1 MFDYGERIKNA
12 RAEMARQG
20 IDLLLLSVGADLPYL
35 TGYEALAMERLTML
49 ILPLE
54 GDPTLFV
61 PELEAARVAPG
72 PFQIRPW
79 KETEDP
85 LALVAGAATGN
96 TAAIGDQTWSVFLLG
111 LSERLPGIRFSS
123 ATPVT
128 RPLRAVKEPGEV
140 EALQAA
146 AAAADRVVNRL
157 RRERFGGRSEAE
169 LARLVG
175 NLIVEEG
182 HDQAWSEIVASG
194 PNGASPHHEPGDRTI
209 APGDLVVVDF
219 GGKVEGYLSDCTRT
233 FTVGPP
239 TDLEREVHQAVLAA
253 QEGAKAAAQP
263 GVPAEEVDRV
273 ARAIITGAGYGPNFI
288 HRTGHGIGLEG
299 HEHPYLVE
307 GNGEVLEPGTCFS
320 IEPGIYLPGR
330 FGVRIEDIVTLT
342 SQGIRSLNDCDRS
355 LLEVS

>member
-1 MFDYGERIKNA
+1 MFDYGERIEKA
-12 RAEMARQG
+12 RVEMDRQG
-20 IDLLLLSVGADLPYL
+20 IDLLLSVGADLPYL
-35 TGYEALAMERLTML
+35 TGHEAMALERLTML
-49 ILPLE
+49 VLPIE

-61 PELEAARVAPG
+61 PELEAARVTPG
-72 PFQIRPW
+72 PFQLRPW

-85 LALVAGAATGN
+85 LGLVAAAATGE

-111 LSERLPGIRFSS
+111 LVERLPGVRFSS

-157 RRERFGGRSEAE
+157 RGDRFEGRSEVE
-169 LARLVG
+169 LAGLVARLM
-175 NLIVEEG
+175 VEEG
-182 HDQAWSEIVASG
+182 HDQAWSEIIASG
-194 PNGASPHHEPGDRTI
+194 PNGASPHHEPGPRLI
-209 APGDLVVVDF
+209 GPGDLVVVDF

-233 FTVGPP
+233 FTVGSP
-239 TDLEREVHQAVLAA
+239 TDHHREVHAAVLAA
-253 QEGAKAAAQP
+253 QEAAKAAASP
-263 GVPAEEVDRV
+263 GVPAEEVDRA
-273 ARAIITGAGYGPNFI
+273 ARAVITEAGYGPYFI

-307 GNGEVLEPGTCFS
+307 GNGEVLQPGMCFS

-330 FGVRIEDIVTLT
+330 FGVRIEDIVTVG
-342 SQGIRSLNDCDRS
+342 SGGIRSLNDSDRS